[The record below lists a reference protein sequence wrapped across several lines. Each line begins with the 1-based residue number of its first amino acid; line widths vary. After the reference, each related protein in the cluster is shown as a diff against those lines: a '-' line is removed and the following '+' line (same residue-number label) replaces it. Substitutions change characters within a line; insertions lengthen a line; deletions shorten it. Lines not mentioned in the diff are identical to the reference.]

1 MSHVKVGEMTIQ
13 KNESGYTIFFGPIIG
28 SDAPYERLNTEPIY
42 KQMFIRTLRESM
54 ALVNEEDEA
63 KLKKWLKEME
73 Q

>member
-13 KNESGYTIFFGPIIG
+13 KNESGYTIFFGPIIY
-28 SDAPYERLNTEPIY
+28 SDAPYERLNTDPIY

-54 ALVNEEDEA
+54 ALVDEEDGT

>member
-54 ALVNEEDEA
+54 ALVDEEDGT
-63 KLKKWLKEME
+63 KLKKLLKELE
-73 Q
+73 E